1 MRLFSG
7 FFSLVLEESVF
18 GQCPPMLDPGCGLA
32 TLLLVPLPTA
42 ELGVF
47 PLGSLLRTKGNIL
60 EPATSHRQK
69 WHRHFRKTSWA
80 PKRRGSFWKIDLR
93 LCKVTWVLFF

>member
-7 FFSLVLEESVF
+7 FFSLVLEESGF

-32 TLLLVPLPTA
+32 TQLLVPLPTA